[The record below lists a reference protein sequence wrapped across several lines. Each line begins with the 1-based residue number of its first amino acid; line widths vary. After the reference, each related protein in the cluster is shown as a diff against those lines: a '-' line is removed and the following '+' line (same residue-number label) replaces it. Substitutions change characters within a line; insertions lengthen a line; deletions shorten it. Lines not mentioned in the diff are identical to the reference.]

1 VVEQPVATIQRDGW
15 ITIRP
20 RFTPAR
26 GRTYRLQVEVGDV
39 NGNKVERTI
48 TLVGVK

>member
-1 VVEQPVATIQRDGW
+1 MQDGPEAFTARDGW

-26 GRTYRLQVEVGDV
+26 GRTYRLTVDAHDI
-39 NGNKVERTI
+39 NRNHAIRTV